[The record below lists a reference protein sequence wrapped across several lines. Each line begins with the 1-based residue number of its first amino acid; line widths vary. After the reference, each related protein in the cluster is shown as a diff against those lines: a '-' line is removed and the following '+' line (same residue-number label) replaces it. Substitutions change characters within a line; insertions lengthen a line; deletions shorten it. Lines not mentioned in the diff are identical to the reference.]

1 MPVSEDPTTE
11 PTDAQIVAPS
21 QRDPSQFALIF
32 DRHYGVVRGYLER
45 RAGRALAE
53 ELASETFLRAFAGR
67 DSYDQQRP
75 DARPWLFGIATNLV
89 RKHARSEERRRR
101 AYARSVDLRGD
112 EGGLDGLAARADAAA
127 HGPAIAAAVSRLAPG
142 DRDTL
147 LLWALSDLDYDGI
160 AIATAV
166 PVGTVRSRLH
176 RARRHLQAALEPDL
190 IQSPPDNAIAHRR
203 KR

>member
-1 MPVSEDPTTE
+1 MPVSEDPT
-11 PTDAQIVAPS
+11 DAQIVATS
-21 QRDPSQFALIF
+21 LRDPSQFALIF
-32 DRHYGVVRGYLER
+32 DRHYGAVRGYLER

-53 ELASETFLRAFAGR
+53 ELASETFLRAFTGR
-67 DSYDQQRP
+67 DSYDQQRA
-75 DARPWLFGIATNLV
+75 DARPWLFGIATNLA
-89 RKHARSEERRRR
+89 RKHARSEARRRR
-101 AYARSVDLRGD
+101 AYARSVDLDGN
-112 EGGLDGLAARADAAA
+112 EGGLDGFAARADAAA
-127 HGPAIAAAVSRLAPG
+127 QGPAIAAAVSRLAPD

-160 AIATAV
+160 ATATAV

-190 IQSPPDNAIAHRR
+190 IQSPSDNAITDRR